1 MKKLAITLVALFL
14 LVGNVVNA
22 QQRVQRTPEE
32 RAKLQT
38 EAMQKGLALT
48 DEQTKK
54 VLDLNLLLAKK
65 MDSLRATMT
74 PGGDRTA
81 MMEKMKPLNDLR
93 DAKLKEILTKEQA
106 EKYEANK
113 AEYSGRRPRPEGQP
127 AQQ

>member
-14 LVGNVVNA
+14 LVGSVVNA

-32 RAKLQT
+32 RAKMQT

-48 DEQTKK
+48 DDQVKK
-54 VLDLNLLLAKK
+54 VLDINLVAARK
-65 MDSLRATMT
+65 MDSIRTAAA
-74 PGGDRTA
+74 GDRDA
-81 MMEKMKPLNDLR
+81 MMAAMKPLNDLR
-93 DAKLKEILTKEQA
+93 DAKLKTVLTKEQA

-127 AQQ
+127 TN